1 MSSDW
6 LPFRRFLGGALTIA
20 LFASCASV
28 PRASAT
34 ELRAGT
40 REVNYSPVA
49 GSEAL
54 TNLQPLVGGRTDK
67 DCAMAILALSLGM
80 LGGAIAI
87 AATAGASAPVIG
99 LALAG
104 VYSPATI
111 LAC

>member
-40 REVNYSPVA
+40 REVN
-49 GSEAL
+49 
-54 TNLQPLVGGRTDK
+54 
-67 DCAMAILALSLGM
+67 
-80 LGGAIAI
+80 
-87 AATAGASAPVIG
+87 
-99 LALAG
+99 
-104 VYSPATI
+104 
-111 LAC
+111 

>member
-1 MSSDW
+1 
-6 LPFRRFLGGALTIA
+6 
-20 LFASCASV
+20 
-28 PRASAT
+28 
-34 ELRAGT
+34 
-40 REVNYSPVA
+40 
-49 GSEAL
+49 
-54 TNLQPLVGGRTDK
+54 
-67 DCAMAILALSLGM
+67 MAILALSLGM